1 MSNLLPNLKNEILS
15 IYTHLHTHPELSW
28 QEHNTTLYLAD
39 QLRQEGFEVTTFDD
53 CTGVIGTIGEGDLT
67 VGLRADMDALW
78 QEVNGTWQANH
89 SCGHDAH
96 MTLALGAIKYLKG
109 SGYQFPGKFKVIFQP
124 AEEKGTGALKMIE
137 KGVIDDLDYLYGV
150 HLRPIQELT
159 SGYCSPAI
167 LHGAARFIQGT
178 ITGRAS
184 HAARPHLGIN
194 VIEVA
199 AALVQELGKI
209 HTDPQVPATIKMTR
223 LHTGENSVNTI
234 PDHAE
239 FTLDLRAQTNQ
250 VLEQL
255 QAELERITQ
264 GLGMIYGAEIHLEI
278 GARMAA
284 AEVNPDA
291 QLLME
296 RAIISVIGEEHC
308 APPVVTP
315 GGEDFHF
322 YTLHHSG
329 LQATMLGLGCDLHPG
344 LHHPYMT
351 FKQDDLLT
359 GTLILA
365 NVVKET
371 FANGQKRG

>member
-1 MSNLLPNLKNEILS
+1 VRQLIREIESEVFS
-15 IYTHLHTHPELSW
+15 IFSHLHQNPELSW
-28 QEHNTTLYLAD
+28 EEHQTTEF
-39 QLRQEGFEVTTFDD
+39 LRQQLIAEGFQVTTFAD
-53 CTGVIGTIGEGDLT
+53 CTGVVGEIGEGDLT
-67 VGLRADMDALW
+67 VALRADMDALW
-78 QEVNGTWQANH
+78 QEVNGKWQANH

-96 MTLALGAIKYLKG
+96 MTLVLGAIKLLKK
-109 SGYQFPGKFKVIFQP
+109 SAYPFPGKFKVIFQP

-137 KGVIDDLDYLYGV
+137 KGVIDDIDYLYGV

-159 SGYCSPAI
+159 SGHCSPAI
-167 LHGAARFIQGT
+167 LHGAARFVTGEIR
-178 ITGRAS
+178 GRAS

-234 PDHAE
+234 PDHAT

-250 VLEQL
+250 VIDQL
-255 QAELERITQ
+255 HEEVERIAK
-264 GLGMIYGAEIHLEI
+264 GLSLIYGAKINLEI

-284 AEVNPDA
+284 AEVNPEA
-291 QLLME
+291 QSLLE
-296 RAIISVIGEEHC
+296 RAIISVIGESYL
-308 APPVVTP
+308 APPIVTP

-322 YTLHHSG
+322 YTLHKQNLKG
-329 LQATMLGLGCDLHPG
+329 TMLGLGCDLHPG

-351 FKQDDLLT
+351 FKQEDLLT
-359 GTLILA
+359 GMQILA
-365 NVVKET
+365 TAVQET
-371 FANGQKRG
+371 FAQGKK